1 MVNTNLI
8 ELLQNLHKLS
18 TDSSLNGHYLT
29 FSFDRSRKDAVSE
42 CVCNIETSFK
52 LQIDEV
58 VNHSEDFISEVTI
71 NTATPE
77 DVSTSIF
84 STYLALF
91 NSHFNLALEG
101 KLNDTNTNFVLLENE
116 YDSREL
122 GGKFLNLQKW
132 FKLFTLLS
140 NSYVRED
147 KSKDAKF
154 YLIEELED
162 EKKIKSHEL
171 VINNA
176 IIRDR
181 FSEIADYP
189 ETAFD
194 FGTDDNYSVEKKL
207 ICQSALLKI
216 TKNCKLSSKYKLLEV
231 MKSPKSLIDLFDNNF
246 AFYTKKYSIDKFT
259 REVEIAKIEY
269 FEKINAIIHDNQAKA
284 LSIPVVILGTSL
296 LRSWNTMSA
305 LLILTAMVLALY
317 LVVLN
322 LEHKK
327 QAIDDCESSA
337 EKALEHLAEKTSNS
351 NNLHDSTQKSANA
364 LDEIILKSK
373 AAKTLINNIM
383 WGTFLASLVWVIY
396 MICLLLN
403 NTSGCPL
410 SS

>member
-1 MVNTNLI
+1 MTNTNLL
-8 ELLQNLHKLS
+8 ELLQNLHDLS
-18 TDSSLNGHYLT
+18 TDSCLKGHYLT
-29 FSFDRSRKDAVSE
+29 FSFDGNHRDAVSE
-42 CVCNIETSFK
+42 CVCSIEAALSS
-52 LQIDEV
+52 QIDEV
-58 VNHSEDFISEVTI
+58 IKGADEVISEVTLNI
-71 NTATPE
+71 AAPE
-77 DVSTSIF
+77 DVSTYVFGS
-84 STYLALF
+84 YLALF

-101 KLNDTNTNFVLLENE
+101 KLNKTNSRFVLLQKE
-116 YDSREL
+116 YDAKEL
-122 GGKFLNLQKW
+122 EFKFLNLQKW
-132 FKLFTLLS
+132 FNFFRLLS

-147 KSKDAKF
+147 KTKDAKF

-171 VINNA
+171 IINNS
-176 IIRDR
+176 IIRDS
-181 FSEIADYP
+181 FEGIADYP
-189 ETAFD
+189 EASFD

-216 TKNCKLSSKYKLLEV
+216 TKNCKLGSRYKLLEV
-231 MKSPKSLIDLFDNNF
+231 MKSPKKLIDLYDHNF

-259 REVEIAKIEY
+259 REVEVAKIEY

-296 LRSWNTMSA
+296 LRGWNTMSA

-337 EKALEHLAEKTSNS
+337 KKALEHLAEKTSDS
-351 NNLHDSTQKSANA
+351 NNLSDSKEKTVNA

-373 AAKTLINNIM
+373 AAKKLINNII

-396 MICLLLN
+396 MFCLLLN
-403 NTSGCPL
+403 KTSGCPL